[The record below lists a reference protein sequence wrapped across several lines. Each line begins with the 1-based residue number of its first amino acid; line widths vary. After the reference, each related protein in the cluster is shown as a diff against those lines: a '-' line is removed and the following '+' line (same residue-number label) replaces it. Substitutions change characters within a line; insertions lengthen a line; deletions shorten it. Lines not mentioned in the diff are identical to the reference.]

1 MICCRG
7 TSSRQAKL
15 TVLFSDRLPT
25 FYAVAP
31 TEEGGVLLEF
41 EAKGWDYGVEFNPD
55 GSFKFF
61 GIEIDGR
68 EECSLDFIPSN
79 FQMLQER
86 VKGTIRE

>member
-1 MICCRG
+1 M
-7 TSSRQAKL
+7 
-15 TVLFSDRLPT
+15 
-25 FYAVAP
+25 
-31 TEEGGVLLEF
+31 LLVF

-68 EECSLDFIPSN
+68 EECSLDFAPSN

-86 VKGTIRE
+86 VKGTIKE